1 MLYNVGFCF
10 YIEFFYFF
18 LTTLQPF
25 LKTGATDVIRR
36 HANHCGLKEYFLGN
50 RLPCKSS
57 NGRRMLLSRTCWRS
71 WSLVAVPE
79 LESETKGVV
88 GFPFP
93 KASRGAHPP
102 PATEAQ
108 RRCMYPGSHGI
119 RGTPPRLPVPRLLCS
134 VRTDL
139 QSKGPFLK
147 KPCSKHTFVGPVLRP
162 VLPHRTPVQAAEE
175 DDLRARPLCQSQHF

>member
-18 LTTLQPF
+18 LTTLQRF
-25 LKTGATDVIRR
+25 LKTGATDVIRH

-93 KASRGAHPP
+93 KASRGAPPP

-119 RGTPPRLPVPRLLCS
+119 RGTPRLPVPRLLCS
-134 VRTDL
+134 VGTDL
-139 QSKGPFLK
+139 
-147 KPCSKHTFVGPVLRP
+147 
-162 VLPHRTPVQAAEE
+162 
-175 DDLRARPLCQSQHF
+175 